1 MIRTAFMIICIAF
14 FTANA
19 WAEACNNANF
29 RNFYAV
35 VQHENAGDPNYI
47 GFDKTPAN
55 YSGFK
60 EECYYEP
67 GISDCIDNYGSRHK
81 LVATSGY
88 TKKWSAAVCGRAIQ
102 YDFQY
107 DHEHR
112 VFYTGDQEFYAG
124 PKVSFQYKGDDG
136 KWRILTGTNTG
147 NLASW
152 EFGANATQAYRW
164 KWFSDKPRQFRIVVE
179 RAMKYD
185 EFDLIMDW

>member
-19 WAEACNNANF
+19 WAEACNNTDF

-35 VQHENAGDPNYI
+35 VQHENAGNPNYI
-47 GFDKTPAN
+47 RFDKTPDN
-55 YSGFK
+55 YSGFN
-60 EECYYEP
+60 EYCYTENYTTE
-67 GISDCIDNYGSRHK
+67 CIDNFGSRYE

-88 TKKWSAAVCGRAIQ
+88 TKEWSAAVCGRARQ
-102 YDFQY
+102 ADFEYDF
-107 DHEHR
+107 EHR
-112 VFYTGDQEFYAG
+112 VFLTDGTEFYAG

-152 EFGANATQAYRW
+152 KFGANATQKYRW
-164 KWFSDKPRQFRIVVE
+164 KWFSDEPRQFRIVIE